1 MAIGEEEAASLI
13 VLGLTRLGERVNE
26 LYSEKAKIAGRLL
39 AEHAT
44 GDGRSFIRHQACC
57 RRRGR
62 GNGQLD
68 NLFRLK
74 NMRGSDTGTCGA
86 DIESFGELD
95 KINAQSI
102 GAPQEYGNLNANA
115 RVLPL
120 VGEGHRF
127 LCLQDLT
134 WHFALF
140 STVELVRYEHTKCH
154 SDCSR
159 MHSK

>member
-1 MAIGEEEAASLI
+1 M
-13 VLGLTRLGERVNE
+13 NE
-26 LYSEKAKIAGRLL
+26 LYSEKAKIAGGLL
-39 AEHAT
+39 AEHAS
-44 GDGRSFIRHQACC
+44 GDGRSFIRHQARR

-68 NLFRLK
+68 NLFSLK
-74 NMRGSDTGTCGA
+74 NMRGSDTSACGA

-95 KINAQSI
+95 KINPQSV
-102 GAPQEYGNLNANA
+102 GSPQEYGNLNADTW
-115 RVLPL
+115 VLPL

-127 LCLQDLT
+127 LSIQDLT

-154 SDCSR
+154 SDGSR
-159 MHSK
+159 MQSK